1 LKIQDKE
8 YIKVFNY
15 SPVTIGIETK
25 NRGILFE
32 PVNDGVPTIE
42 HLSFREVE
50 YVDSRSTVFRT
61 GALRFEEQEQEEIFK
76 ALKHLDWK
84 ETLLSE
90 ENITDLV
97 LVSSLENVEK
107 IKAIKDSGTIERVRG
122 RLIYL
127 INEQNDVSTKMEK
140 VIKSRFTEIRNGK
153 LKSEISNDSFKKH
166 INKQQDN
173 VAELKGELDEMK
185 ALVAQLL
192 KAQANNNNN
201 TTEKKD
207 NKTKVVKE
215 AKENNKTKEKQ

>member
-1 LKIQDKE
+1 MKIQDKE

-15 SPVTIGIETK
+15 SPVTIGIETRS
-25 NRGILFE
+25 RGILFE
-32 PVNDGVPTIE
+32 PAKDGVPTIE
-42 HLSFREVE
+42 HLSFHDIE

-76 ALKHLDWK
+76 TLKHLNWK

-90 ENITDLV
+90 EDITDLV
-97 LVSSLENVEK
+97 LTSSLENVEK
-107 IKAIKDSGTIERVRG
+107 IKLIKDNGTIERVRG

-153 LKSEISNDSFKKH
+153 LKSEISNDSFKKRTD
-166 INKQQDN
+166 KSQDS
-173 VAELKGELDEMK
+173 VSELKGELDVMK

-192 KAQANNNNN
+192 KDQADNNVAVK
-201 TTEKKD
+201 TDT
-207 NKTKVVKE
+207 KTKVVKE
-215 AKENNKTKEKQ
+215 PKENNKTKEK